1 MFTTSTDAVDTEADE
16 ANQRPRNPAS
26 DTVAV
31 NELPV
36 VFGAWLAD
44 QNRLPDSDRLHGD
57 RLHGDRLHGDRLH
70 GDRLHGDRLHG
81 DRLHGDPIPVAVAL
95 LDWLDGQH
103 RANGDAGPIGFSP
116 WQVAWHSG
124 TNHVSAVE
132 LAVNNTGIVG
142 QTLPYSSPEQ
152 SGKTDFQPDYRS
164 DYFALGVVLYELT
177 TGQQPFIGTDPAN
190 TVFKILT
197 TEPPLAQAVNP
208 AVSRPLSLVINK
220 LLAKNPDERY
230 QSADGLRHDLVRVNE
245 WADQSGDFTPGLTD
259 RRAAF
264 LANPV
269 VVGIEPDLQRITAL
283 IQHTNATGQKGF
295 VWIEGAAG
303 TGKTTLLDQLDER
316 LFADHFVLRANLLND
331 TTQPVAA
338 LRRSIEGMV
347 DVVLTLP
354 TEVQQD
360 IYIHLLNEAG
370 GLLPVLIEFCPAIS
384 RLTGDVNDE
393 LLPLPGGAGQERLA
407 YALGGFL
414 KALMLAGRPVV
425 WLMDGFQDAADTSL
439 RLLDALARETSLV
452 QLTFVVAVGPVK
464 TTPSAD
470 APTQPA
476 VTESARRLLTAL
488 GYDLTPADLTAPTD
502 WLAVSLAGFSPETL
516 ADWLRRLS
524 LQPDTIA
531 VTAELIYQKT
541 GGNPYYTDQLLRQA
555 EQAGFMPA
563 QPGTRWFRPDL
574 TGLASLETTENRLNM
589 LISRVFKLS
598 ATAQN
603 LLGVAACWGQPVE
616 PDTLQTMSGLA
627 QDDYHAGM
635 DALLEAG
642 LLTPQAQS
650 QPARFW
656 FTNARLPG
664 RVLAVLP
671 VTVKQDGY
679 QAVAQYL
686 NRHADVE
693 SRRDDLFRLADAV
706 LNLPLADGQPFD
718 WLMRRAAQNATDIG
732 AFGLATRLFDY
743 LTAPIAPADWQQAF
757 DKTFALYLD
766 YFGTTAYSDD
776 PDNRFDALFALLSQQ
791 ARHRSD
797 TIRVAYIRAQGL
809 VYRQRFDEAIRL
821 AIRVV
826 GLFGVHIRYEVSLPE
841 IIAGLLRINALMY
854 RQTPSRIE
862 ALPENRDEEAR
873 QVIYLL
879 YAVSDAVFLSRPVLL
894 LPFMYRQ
901 IQSTFRHGLSPES
914 GMSFMQ
920 YALIETSFNHQYRRA
935 AAWADL
941 THRLHQRAGAERS
954 AGFLDAVFV
963 RHWTAPLTEAIAQ
976 LHEAYRR
983 SRELGQLTF
992 AFYALG
998 SACVYELYTGTSL
1011 DAVLRQSIETRRQ
1024 AELRNQT
1031 LISTY
1036 CRFVAQ
1042 TATDL
1047 MQPGAPNE
1055 MADAANYADW
1065 QANRQRLVVEQDA
1078 NSLAILLAMRLMTD
1092 VHRRT
1097 WHEPLALFRQFIQAV
1112 QQIGEGSY
1120 SVVIGYYYGGLACLL
1135 TDNPPGREVRAMA
1148 RLSIRKLA
1156 VFSRDY
1162 PNNNQSKFLLIRGLY
1177 ALRTGRTADGMRWLD
1192 AALDSATRYGQP
1204 LDKALAHEIKA
1215 AHHDAIGQHEL
1226 ARRDWQDA
1234 LAGYAAWGAEAVVS
1248 RLHKMHPFLKKMAPN
1263 GTLAGE
1269 PSVTS
1274 PVELTSLLKMS
1285 NSLASN
1291 LRLED
1296 LLENLMSVLLEN
1308 AGAQRAALLLVQ
1320 RGNLWVYA
1328 DTETNVTPVITA
1340 ATLLTASPLAGANLP
1355 QNLIRYAARTARPV
1369 ALAQAHTDRAFG
1381 SDPYIRRN
1389 RTLSVLAMPVVKT
1402 GATLAV
1408 LYLENNAIPGAFGQQ
1423 QLAMLHLLS
1432 SQIVTS
1438 LENALLYNDLENRVR
1453 ARTDEL
1459 RQQKERSDRLLLSIL
1474 PEAVADELKQHGRAT
1489 ARKFDDVT
1497 VLFTDF
1503 VNFSRISEQM
1513 EPEELVSEL
1522 DYCFREFDRI
1532 SGEFGLERI
1541 KTIGDAYLCVGGLPG
1556 SEGDHTVRAVQAAL
1570 TMLNFMADHYARRQ
1584 ADGKPAC
1591 MIRIGLHNGPVVA
1604 GVVGDRKFAYDI
1616 WGDTVNMAA
1625 RVEQNS
1631 EAGRVN
1637 VSGRTW
1643 KLVKNQFNGTFRGK
1657 ITVKNKGEVEMYFV
1671 DSEIIA

>member
-1 MFTTSTDAVDTEADE
+1 MFTPTTDAVIAETNDAAGIGLADAVRAVP
-16 ANQRPRNPAS
+16 ANPM
-26 DTVAV
+26 
-31 NELPV
+31 PV
-36 VFGAWLAD
+36 VFGTWLAD
-44 QNRLPDSDRLHGD
+44 QTGLPT
-57 RLHGDRLHGDRLH
+57 
-70 GDRLHGDRLHG
+70 
-81 DRLHGDPIPVAVAL
+81 GDPFPGDPVPVALAL
-95 LDWLDGQH
+95 LNWLDGQH
-103 RANGDAGPIGFSP
+103 QRHDDTGPVIGSIGFSP
-116 WQVAWHSG
+116 WQLAWQPG

-132 LAVNNTGIVG
+132 PDGHSPVIPGEA
-142 QTLPYSSPEQ
+142 LPYSSPEQ
-152 SGKTDFQPDYRS
+152 SGKTDFRPDYRS
-164 DYFALGVVLYELT
+164 DYFALGVVLYQLI
-177 TGQQPFIGTDPAN
+177 TGRQPFAGTDTAS
-190 TVFKILT
+190 TVHKILT
-197 TEPPLAQAVNP
+197 VEPPLARVLNP
-208 AVSRPLSLVINK
+208 AVSRPLSLIINK
-220 LLAKNPDERY
+220 LLAKNPDDRY
-230 QSADGLRHDLVRVNE
+230 QSADGLRHDLTTLNAWV
-245 WADQSGDFTPGLTD
+245 DKPGDFAPGLAD
-259 RRAAF
+259 RRVSL
-264 LANPV
+264 LADTV
-269 VVGIEPDLQRITAL
+269 VVGTEPDLHRITTL
-283 IQHTNATGQKGF
+283 IQHVSANGRKGF

-303 TGKTTLLDQLDER
+303 TGKTTLLNQLDDR
-316 LFADHFVLRANLLND
+316 LFADYFVLRADLLND
-331 TTQPVAA
+331 ATQPVAA

-347 DVVLTLP
+347 EVVQMLP
-354 TEVQQD
+354 PDVQQD
-360 IYIHLLNEAG
+360 IYVHLLNEVG
-370 GLLPVLIEFCPAIS
+370 SLLPVLIEFCPAIS
-384 RLTGDVNDE
+384 RLTGEVNE
-393 LLPLPGGAGQERLA
+393 ALLPLPGGAGQERLA

-425 WLMDGFQDAADTSL
+425 WLLDDFQDASDTSL
-439 RLLDALARETSLV
+439 RLLDALARETSLA
-452 QLTFVVAVGPVK
+452 QLTFVVAIGPVK
-464 TTPSAD
+464 ITTSAE
-470 APTQPA
+470 APATQPV

-488 GYDLTPADLTAPTD
+488 GYDLNQTDPTAPTD
-502 WLAVSLAGFSPETL
+502 WLAISLGGLSADIL

-524 LQPDTIA
+524 LRPDTIA
-531 VTAELIYQKT
+531 ATAGLIYQKT

-563 QPGTRWFRPDL
+563 QPGTRWFRPNL
-574 TGLASLETTENRLNM
+574 VGLASLETTENRLNM

-598 ATAQN
+598 STAQ
-603 LLGVAACWGQPVE
+603 LLIAVAACWGQPAE
-616 PDTLQTMSGLA
+616 PDTLRAMSKLA
-627 QDDYHAGM
+627 DTDYQAGI
-635 DALLEAG
+635 DTLLEAG
-642 LLTPQAQS
+642 LIAPQVGS
-650 QPARFW
+650 GRLG
-656 FTNARLPG
+656 FTNALLPT

-671 VTVKQDGY
+671 GTVKQDGY
-679 QAVAQYL
+679 RAVANYL
-686 NRHADVE
+686 NRHGNVE
-693 SRRDDLFRLADAV
+693 SRSDDLFRLADAV
-706 LNLPLADGQPFD
+706 LNLSVADGQKFE
-718 WLMRRAAQNATDIG
+718 LLICRAAQAATDIG
-732 AFGLATRLFDY
+732 AFGLAMRLFDY
-743 LTAPIAPADWQQAF
+743 LTAPISPADWHRQF
-757 DKTFALYLD
+757 DKTIALYLG
-766 YFGTTAYSDD
+766 YFGATAYSDD
-776 PDNRFDALFALLSQQ
+776 PDNRFDALFLLLSDK

-821 AIRVV
+821 AIQVV
-826 GLFGVHIRYEVSLPE
+826 GQFGVQIRYEVRLPE

-854 RQTPSRIE
+854 RKTPARIE
-862 ALPENRDEEAR
+862 ALPENHDDEAR

-901 IQSTFRHGLSPES
+901 IQSTFRYGLTPES

-920 YALIETSFNHQYRRA
+920 YALIETSFNHRYRRA

-1047 MQPGAPNE
+1047 MQPGAGDESAEAPE
-1055 MADAANYADW
+1055 YTDW
-1065 QANRQRLVVEQDA
+1065 QANRQRLVVDQDA
-1078 NSLAILLAMRLMTD
+1078 NSLAILLAMRLMAD

-1097 WHEPLALFRQFIQAV
+1097 WHEPVALFRQFIQAV

-1135 TDNPPGREVRAMA
+1135 TDGPPTRQARALA
-1148 RLSIRKLA
+1148 RLARQKLA
-1156 VFSRDY
+1156 TFSRDY
-1162 PNNNQSKFLLIRGLY
+1162 PNNNQAKYLLVKGLY
-1177 ALRTGRTADGMRWLD
+1177 ALRTGRTANGIRWLD
-1192 AALDSATRYGQP
+1192 EALNSATRYGQP

-1215 AHHDAIGQHEL
+1215 AHYNATGQHEL
-1226 ARRDWQDA
+1226 ARRDWQEA
-1234 LAGYAAWGAEAVVS
+1234 FAGYAAWGAEAVVG
-1248 RLHKMHPFLKKMAPN
+1248 RLQREHPFLKKMAPN
-1263 GTLAGE
+1263 GLSAAE
-1269 PSVTS
+1269 PGVVS

-1285 NSLASN
+1285 NSLAST
-1291 LRLED
+1291 LRLEN
-1296 LLENLMSVLLEN
+1296 LLENLMNVLLEN

-1320 RGNLWVYA
+1320 HGNLWVYA
-1328 DTETNVTPVITA
+1328 DTETSISPIGINKPLTTTA
-1340 ATLLTASPLAGANLP
+1340 LASANLP
-1355 QNLIRYAARTARPV
+1355 RNLIRYAARTARPL

-1402 GATLAV
+1402 GETVAV

-1438 LENALLYNDLENRVR
+1438 LENALLYDDLENRVQT
-1453 ARTDEL
+1453 RTDEL

-1474 PEAVADELKQHGRAT
+1474 PEAVADELKLHGRAT
-1489 ARKFDDVT
+1489 ARRFDDVT

-1503 VNFSRISEQM
+1503 VNFSRVSEQM

-1532 SGEFGLERI
+1532 SGSFGLERI

-1556 SEGDHTVRAVQAAL
+1556 FEGDHTLRAVRAGLA
-1570 TMLNFMADHYARRQ
+1570 MLNFMADHYARRQ
-1584 ADGKPAC
+1584 ASGKPAC

-1637 VSGRTW
+1637 VSGHTW
-1643 KLVKNQFNGTFRGK
+1643 SLVKDQFNGTFRGK
-1657 ITVKNKGEVEMYFV
+1657 IMVKNKGEVEMYFV
-1671 DSEIIA
+1671 DSEIVA